1 LKKSL
6 AEIDLVYEINGWSQQ
21 LPWVLAPPIATAPII
36 APRKIGNLAL
46 RNLPAHA
53 GQNPS
58 KTPDEISITPD
69 GEAYPGLRLAN

>member
-21 LPWVLAPPIATAPII
+21 LPCVLAPPIATAPII

-46 RNLPAHA
+46 RNLPDHA
-53 GQNPS
+53 GQSAS
-58 KTPDEISITPD
+58 KTLNEILITSD
-69 GEAYPGLRLAN
+69 GEASPGSGLAN

>member
-36 APRKIGNLAL
+36 APRKIGDLTL
-46 RNLPAHA
+46 RNLPDHA
-53 GQNPS
+53 GQSALN
-58 KTPDEISITPD
+58 TPDEILITPD
-69 GEAYPGLRLAN
+69 GEASSGLRLGN